1 MERTIFIRFMQCLG
15 SWGGIVF
22 EIIMAKVG
30 LSSPI
35 YSKIISSVGT
45 LVRCLTRDSKVGG
58 SNEIPSN
65 KFSRTIGFKKMLLSC
80 VRTWNYISLTW
91 NLPLKSSYR
100 Q

>member
-35 YSKIISSVGT
+35 YSKMYTVIKSHVYKFI
-45 LVRCLTRDSKVGG
+45 LQQLTHVKTRHVHLDMQDMC
-58 SNEIPSN
+58 N
-65 KFSRTIGFKKMLLSC
+65 K
-80 VRTWNYISLTW
+80 
-91 NLPLKSSYR
+91 LPN
-100 Q
+100 